1 MAFPS
6 YGGLPRLEPGLGHS
20 EPAAFLSP
28 VPGKPELLE
37 VFAFRGEG
45 AATRDFISGY
55 QLGSLLS
62 NPEGRG
68 DFLKLVFF
76 LFFSPS
82 PLPFPP
88 FPLLSS
94 TAHLPSPRH
103 RVRLLPHLCSAARRG
118 LTAGG
123 SCARGRG
130 PVVERKPRWPPPCT
144 PRSAR
149 HPRTLGLRRGRT
161 FKSH

>member
-6 YGGLPRLEPGLGHS
+6 YGGLPRLELGLGHS
-20 EPAAFLSP
+20 EPAALLNP
-28 VPGKPELLE
+28 VPGNPELLE

-76 LFFSPS
+76 LFFFPLPS
-82 PLPFPP
+82 PFPP
-88 FPLLSS
+88 FLFC
-94 TAHLPSPRH
+94 LPRPIFPHQDTVYASFLISAQLPGGDSPRA
-103 RVRLLPHLCSAARRG
+103 VRAPGAEGPWLSASPAGRRHARRG
-118 LTAGG
+118 APAT
-123 SCARGRG
+123 RG
-130 PVVERKPRWPPPCT
+130 
-144 PRSAR
+144 
-149 HPRTLGLRRGRT
+149 H
-161 FKSH
+161 